1 MDRISSFQC
10 RDCGRT
16 YGRPHPLRC
25 PNCGGLLVIRYA
37 PDALRAFDR
46 DALGGAGLWRYWMFL
61 PIDDPRQRVSLGEG
75 GTPLLACPRLGAQIG
90 LPNLWLKYEGA
101 NPTGTVKDRSTVT
114 SVSAALERGCT
125 AVGVVTSGNGGS
137 AVSAYAARAGL
148 KSFIFVP
155 ASVAEPKLVQ
165 MARTATQ
172 VVLIEGNYDDV
183 NAVYLE
189 TLKQLGGRL
198 FDCAAHDNPYKQQG
212 KKTLAYEVAEQMD
225 WTVPDF
231 FAVPVGV
238 GDIFLA
244 AHLGFEDLLSVGW
257 TSRRP
262 RLIAAQSQAAS
273 PVVDAFHSGA
283 ARIGSVVAQPTVAE
297 GVAVGQP
304 GARGQ
309 WILDV
314 LREQD
319 GLAEAVS
326 DDEVMAAQSL
336 LAAIEGVWA
345 GPTACTALAAVMRLA
360 KTGQLSP
367 AARVVVL
374 ISETGLKGTYPVTQ
388 RTVSPADPAA
398 LAERIAAQLPA
409 EN

>member
-1 MDRISSFQC
+1 MERISSFQC
-10 RDCGRT
+10 RDCGRS

-25 PNCGGLLVIRYA
+25 PNCGGLLVIRY
-37 PDALRAFDR
+37 DLGALRAFDR
-46 DALGGAGLWRYWMFL
+46 DALTGAGLWRYWMFL

-114 SVSAALERGCT
+114 SVSAALERGAA

-165 MARTATQ
+165 IARTATQ

-189 TLKQLGGRL
+189 TLHRLGGRL

-212 KKTLAYEVAEQMD
+212 KKTLAYEIAEQMG
-225 WTVPDF
+225 WTTPDF

-244 AHLGFEDLLSVGW
+244 AHLGFDDLLAVGW
-257 TSRRP
+257 TTSRP
-262 RLIAAQSQAAS
+262 RLIAAQSTAAA
-273 PVVDAFHSGA
+273 PVVNAFHAGSP
-283 ARIGSVVAQPTVAE
+283 IGSVVAQPTVAE

-314 LREQD
+314 LRAQD
-319 GLAEAVS
+319 GMAEAVN
-326 DDEVMAAQSL
+326 DEEVMTAQSL
-336 LAAIEGVWA
+336 LASSEGVWA

-360 KTGQLSP
+360 RTGQLTP

-388 RTVSPADPAA
+388 RQVSPSDPAV
-398 LAERIAAQLPA
+398 LAERIAEQLPA
-409 EN
+409 EG